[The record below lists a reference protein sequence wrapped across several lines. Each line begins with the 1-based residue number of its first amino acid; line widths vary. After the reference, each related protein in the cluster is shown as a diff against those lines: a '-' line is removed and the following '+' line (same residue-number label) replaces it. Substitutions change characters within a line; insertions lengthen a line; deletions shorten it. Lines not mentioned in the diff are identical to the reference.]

1 MEEKQD
7 VFFSKCMLG
16 TDDQEDENC
25 QRSGNFH
32 FVSVCFCPVETGC
45 SSVVPQ
51 PSMMVN
57 CKWLS
62 PSFLLLTF
70 LPCST
75 LCFAPW
81 LMFESHLS
89 AAFRSP
95 AAASV
100 LALSS
105 HFFCWK
111 RDKETK
117 PTVERKWNQAIP
129 LGLLLRAIDL
139 SPSPFLSLPKW
150 LIWNDLDLKT
160 CCRSCPAY
168 LPHWRSFGRG
178 AVWNKRQRLDSAI

>member
-51 PSMMVN
+51 PKMMVN

-81 LMFESHLS
+81 LMFDPHLS

-95 AAASV
+95 ATASI

-111 RDKETK
+111 TDKETK

-139 SPSPFLSLPKW
+139 SPSPFLSRCP
-150 LIWNDLDLKT
+150 NDWYGMTSTWKHAVVLVLRICHIGGHLEGEQCGIKD
-160 CCRSCPAY
+160 
-168 LPHWRSFGRG
+168 RG
-178 AVWNKRQRLDSAI
+178 

>member
-89 AAFRSP
+89 AA
-95 AAASV
+95 AASV

-117 PTVERKWNQAIP
+117 PTREEMKPGHSPGIAVKGYRSFSLSLSLSAQM
-129 LGLLLRAIDL
+129 IDMEWPRL
-139 SPSPFLSLPKW
+139 ENMLPFLSCLSAT
-150 LIWNDLDLKT
+150 LAVIWKG
-160 CCRSCPAY
+160 S
-168 LPHWRSFGRG
+168 S
-178 AVWNKRQRLDSAI
+178 VE